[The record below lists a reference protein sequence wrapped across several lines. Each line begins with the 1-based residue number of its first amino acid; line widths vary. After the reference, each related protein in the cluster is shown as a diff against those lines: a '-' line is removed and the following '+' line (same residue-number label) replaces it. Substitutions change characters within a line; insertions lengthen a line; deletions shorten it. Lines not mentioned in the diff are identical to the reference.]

1 MKTLFLIA
9 SAAFLS
15 AGHNASAA
23 DGVAIYTKECT
34 KCHGADGKGDTAMGK
49 KLKIKDL
56 SADAGKLTDA
66 QIQASVKEGIKDG
79 DKLRMKPIK
88 SLSDA
93 DVQEVA
99 KFVKTLK
106 K

>member
-1 MKTLFLIA
+1 
-9 SAAFLS
+9 
-15 AGHNASAA
+15 
-23 DGVAIYTKECT
+23 
-34 KCHGADGKGDTAMGK
+34 MGK

-66 QIQASVKEGIKDG
+66 QIQAAVKDGIKDG

-88 SLSDA
+88 GLSDA
-93 DVQEVA
+93 DVQDVA